1 MCEVHLGLRR
11 DAGGPHLGGLE
22 HSGYGGYF
30 PHGGS
35 MSGGKMGRFPGKM
48 GTPEG
53 SY

>member
-11 DAGGPHLGGLE
+11 VAGGPHLVGLE
-22 HSGYGGYF
+22 HSGYDGRF

-35 MSGGKMGRFPGKM
+35 VSGGKTGRVQGKT

-53 SY
+53 PH